1 MSHSS
6 FVSRADYTVVQKI
19 IHWLMAFLIM
29 VDLFVAQKFGGA
41 MADWDRFES
50 RSDHASVGTIL
61 AILLAARLY
70 LRWRYGAPALP
81 IDMPAWQKRLA
92 YAAHGALYGLI
103 GFLIV
108 SGIMA
113 ASAANSLI
121 EPFGL
126 FALNDGVE
134 GDFIGLRQLHEW
146 VTWLLMAL
154 IAAHILAA
162 LYHWLWRRDTI
173 TQRMLRFWRSEE

>member
-1 MSHSS
+1 
-6 FVSRADYTVVQKI
+6 
-19 IHWLMAFLIM
+19 
-29 VDLFVAQKFGGA
+29 
-41 MADWDRFES
+41 
-50 RSDHASVGTIL
+50 
-61 AILLAARLY
+61 
-70 LRWRYGAPALP
+70 
-81 IDMPAWQKRLA
+81 MPAWQKRLA

-173 TQRMLRFWRSEE
+173 TQRMLRLWRSEE